1 MKHKKEVKMR
11 EMTAGSVA
19 APLILFALPLF
30 FSSIFQQLYNTADLL
45 FVGNLVGKTAAAAV
59 GASSILVTCLIGL
72 FTGISVGTG
81 VAISQSIGA
90 EKKDEADRLLHT
102 AAAFS
107 VAAGILLTIA
117 GVVFSAG
124 ILKLLDTPENVMK
137 DAVAYIRIYFLGML
151 PMVIYNIGAG
161 VLRACGD
168 SGTPFYIL
176 AAGGFLNVA
185 ADAFFIGVLGMGV
198 RGAALATTVSQGFS
212 AIAVVCVLVKG
223 NGILKLQIRQIR
235 IEKGPLKKILLLG
248 IPAGLQSMII
258 TLSNVVMQYYINGF
272 GEDAV
277 AAFATYFRLESFSYL
292 PVLAFG
298 QAATTF
304 AGQNMGA
311 GKYERIRKGAVIA
324 GVISVASVAAI
335 AFTLLALGP
344 AAVGW
349 FVKDEAVIA
358 AGLEIIAVS
367 FPFYWLNS
375 LIEVLGGTLRGMGHS
390 LASMLVILFSLC
402 GSRIVLLYFL
412 NSRFHTIS
420 ALASVYPI
428 TWTLAVILLL
438 IVLLRLMK
446 RHRALER

>member
-1 MKHKKEVKMR
+1 MKLKKERKMQD
-11 EMTAGSVA
+11 MTTGGVA
-19 APLILFALPLF
+19 APLVLFALPLF
-30 FSSIFQQLYNTADLL
+30 ASSIFQQLYNTADLL

-90 EKKDEADRLLHT
+90 GKRDEVDSLLHT

-107 VAAGILLTIA
+107 MAAGFLLTIA
-117 GVVFSAG
+117 GVAFSGG
-124 ILKLLDTPENVMK
+124 ILKALDTPENVMM
-137 DAVAYIRIYFLGML
+137 DAVDYIRIYFLGML
-151 PMVIYNIGAG
+151 PMIIYNIGAG
-161 VLRACGD
+161 ILRACGD

-185 ADAFFIGVLGMGV
+185 ADAFFIGALQMGV
-198 RGAALATTVSQGFS
+198 KGAALATTVSQGFS
-212 AIAVVCVLVKG
+212 AIAVVCVLMKG
-223 NGILKLQIRQIR
+223 NEILKLQIKKIR
-235 IEKGPLKKILLLG
+235 VEKGFLKKILLLG

-258 TLSNVVMQYYINGF
+258 TLSNVVMQYYINGY

-311 GKYERIRKGAVIA
+311 AKYGRIRKGAVIA
-324 GVISVASVAAI
+324 GAISVVSVAAI
-335 AFTLLALGP
+335 ALTLLALGP
-344 AAVGW
+344 IAIGW

-358 AGLEIIAVS
+358 VGLQIISVS
-367 FPFYWLNS
+367 FPFYWMNS

-402 GSRIVLLYFL
+402 GSRILLLYIL

-428 TWTLAVILLL
+428 TWTLAV
-438 IVLLRLMK
+438 VLLFVVLLQLMK
-446 RHRALER
+446 THKSADD